1 MKKSIT
7 IFMAVLCALA
17 LNGFAFA
24 QNSPIDFESGGHGA
38 SWTWAVFE
46 NDTNPAL
53 EIIPNPDAT
62 GANTSATVAKFTAL
76 QTGNP
81 WAGCESMHGSDIGTF
96 TLDATNSV
104 VKIMVWKP
112 VISDVGLKFAKPD
125 GAALV
130 EIKVANTLTNQWE
143 ELTFDFTGRI
153 GDPNTVG
160 QDQIIVFPDFDLNGR
175 TQDNVCYFDNITF
188 HPSGGGGSAPTV
200 AAPTPTVPE
209 TDVISIFSDA
219 YTDVAGTDL
228 NPNWGQA
235 TVFSQVPISGN
246 NTLLYAGLNYQGTQF
261 GSNQDLSGAGMDY
274 LHVDYWT
281 ANSTALNVSIISPG
295 PLETPYALIPAGQ
308 TGTWVS
314 VDIPLSVFSPPVN
327 LADVFQLKFD
337 GNGDIYLD
345 NIYFFSSATGI
356 EEIGDVNPSAYALEQ
371 NYPNPFNPSTAI
383 RFIQPN
389 ANHVTLKVYDLLG
402 QEIATLVNEFKNAGA
417 YEVTFDASNLPS
429 GIYLYSISTGDFNA
443 VKKMMLIK

>member
-7 IFMAVLCALA
+7 IFIAVLCA
-17 LNGFAFA
+17 FAFSGIVSA

-130 EIKVANTLTNQWE
+130 EIKVANTVTNQWE
-143 ELTFDFTGRI
+143 ELTFDFTSRI

-175 TQDNVCYFDNITF
+175 TQENVCYFDNITF
-188 HPSGGGGSAPTV
+188 HPAGGGGSTPTV
-200 AAPTPTVPE
+200 AAPTPTHPE
-209 TDVISIFSDA
+209 SDVISIFSDA
-219 YTDVAGTDL
+219 YTDVAGTDF
-228 NPNWGQA
+228 NPNWGQGTA
-235 TVFSQVPISGN
+235 ASQVSIAGN
-246 NTLLYAGLNYQGTQF
+246 NTLQYAGLDYQGTQL
-261 GSNQDLSGAGMDY
+261 GSNQNLSGAGMEF
-274 LHVDYWT
+274 LHIDFWT
-281 ANSTALNVSIISPG
+281 TNSTLLNVSIISPG
-295 PLETPYALIPAGQ
+295 PLETPYALTVPTSG
-308 TGTWVS
+308 WSS
-314 VDIPLSVFSPPVN
+314 VDIPLSAFSPPVN

-337 GNGDIYLD
+337 GNGDIFLD
-345 NIYFFSSATGI
+345 NIYFSKVVTGI
-356 EEIGDVNPSAYALEQ
+356 EEISDVNPSAYALEQ